1 MIYTDTN
8 LTIINTLSI
17 NFNTDFIK
25 NSRIKKLSTKL
36 YKKYKK
42 LCQMLLIDDRRKKCS
57 KIAGSKKNINITFF
71 SRIFNSSFLF
81 WTQLWSLFC
90 LSVLLILVIFLLY
103 FYLTI
108 QNILDNSNL
117 F

>member
-1 MIYTDTN
+1 MIYTDIS

-42 LCQMLLIDDRRKKCS
+42 LCQMLLIDERQ
-57 KIAGSKKNINITFF
+57 SKKNISHF
-71 SRIFNSSFLF
+71 SFLESAF
-81 WTQLWSLFC
+81 SIGFVNYGNFYFIL
-90 LSVLLILVIFLLY
+90 LS
-103 FYLTI
+103 
-108 QNILDNSNL
+108 NNSKYSG
-117 F
+117 